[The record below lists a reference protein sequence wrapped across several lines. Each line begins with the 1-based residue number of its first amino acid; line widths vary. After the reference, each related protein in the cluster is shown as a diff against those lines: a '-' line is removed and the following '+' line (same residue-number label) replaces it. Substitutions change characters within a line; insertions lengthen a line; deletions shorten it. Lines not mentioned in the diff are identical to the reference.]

1 VAVPC
6 PKASKKRFDIT
17 CNPNINPAMQS
28 ATGKLSF
35 REKLGYS
42 LGDGAANFI
51 FQTMMLLQLSFYTD
65 TFGLSAGAAATLFL
79 VARLWGAVCDPVFG
93 ALADRTTTRWGKFR
107 PWILWT
113 AVPFGVLGYLAFRTP
128 DLGETGKL
136 VYAYATYLLLLTV
149 YSANNNPYAALS
161 GVVTGDMK
169 ERTSLSSVRFVVVT
183 RGTIA
188 IMGGTLPMG
197 NHFGAGNSARGYQ
210 ITMGIFSALAI
221 LFFFITFFS
230 TKERIAPPPH
240 QKTSLKQDLSDLVH
254 NRQWVMMFIVF
265 LFMFIFLALRNSML
279 LYYFKY
285 YLDPESMREFLVN
298 IDKGLFGLLE
308 GLKLTAEG
316 ANYADNSFSV
326 INIIGQLAAIP
337 GIAAGNAMARRFG
350 KRDVF
355 RTWLIVAGIMAALFF
370 MVPPSGI
377 WAILVLSVL
386 FNFSW
391 GVTMPLPW
399 AMMADVADYSE
410 WKFNRRAT
418 GIVFAAIVV
427 GLKVGLAIG
436 GAVAGWLLKGY
447 GYVANVEQTPTAVQG
462 IRLSVSIFP
471 VIAIILCVI
480 ALFIYGIGKKVEYQ
494 MQDELAERRKA
505 YAG

>member
-1 VAVPC
+1 MM
-6 PKASKKRFDIT
+6 
-17 CNPNINPAMQS
+17 MQPE
-28 ATGKLSF
+28 TGKLSVK
-35 REKLGYS
+35 EKVGYS

-65 TFGLSAGAAATLFL
+65 TFGLTAGAAATLFL

-93 ALADRTTTRWGKFR
+93 ALADRTNTRWGKFR

-113 AVPFGVLGYLAFRTP
+113 AIPFGVLGYLAFRTP
-128 DLGETGKL
+128 DFGSTGKL
-136 VYAYATYLLLLTV
+136 IYAYITYLLLLTV

-161 GVVTGDMK
+161 GVITGKMK
-169 ERTSLSSVRFVVVT
+169 ERTSLSSFRFVVVT
-183 RGTIA
+183 LATIA
-188 IMGGTLPMG
+188 IMGFTLPMV
-197 NHFGAGNSARGYQ
+197 NHFGQGSSARGYQ
-210 ITMGIFSALAI
+210 ITMGIFALLAI
-221 LFFFITFFS
+221 LFFLITFLT
-230 TKERIAPPPH
+230 TKERIVPPPQ
-240 QKTSLKQDLSDLVH
+240 QKTSLKQDLSDLLH
-254 NRQWVMMFIVF
+254 NRQWVLMFIVF
-265 LFMFIFLALRNSML
+265 LFMFIFLAMRNSML

-285 YLDPESMREFLVN
+285 YLDPESMRTFLVN
-298 IDKGLFGLLE
+298 ADKVLFGLLG
-308 GLKLTAEG
+308 GLNLTSVG

-326 INIIGQLAAIP
+326 INILGQLAALP
-337 GIAAGNAMARRFG
+337 GIAVGNALAKRFG

-355 RTWLIVAGIMAALFF
+355 RIWLIVAGLMAALFF
-370 MVPPSGI
+370 VAPPS
-377 WAILVLSVL
+377 AITLILILSIL

-427 GLKVGLAIG
+427 GLKVGLAVG
-436 GAVAGWLLKGY
+436 GALAGWLLNAY
-447 GYVANVEQTPTAVQG
+447 GYVANVVQTSTAVQG

-471 VIAIILCVI
+471 VLALVLCVI

-494 MQDELAERRKA
+494 IQDELTERRKE